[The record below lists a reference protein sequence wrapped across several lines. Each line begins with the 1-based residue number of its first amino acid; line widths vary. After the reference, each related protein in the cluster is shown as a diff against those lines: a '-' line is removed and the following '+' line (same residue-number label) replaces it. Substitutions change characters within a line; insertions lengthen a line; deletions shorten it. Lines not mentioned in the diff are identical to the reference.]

1 MDFKTFKS
9 LIISDHSRLN
19 PIRGGMIRHMLFHP
33 TFKLV
38 FWFRFVSYLCS
49 SRNFFL
55 RIFGRLF
62 YLRLKWHELRTG
74 IQLPVGAKIAGGLV
88 FPHYS
93 CIVINGA
100 ATIGKNCTILQG
112 VTIGGD
118 ENYDVP
124 KIGDNCVFAA
134 GAKVIG
140 NVVIGNNVLIGAGA
154 VVTKDIPD
162 YAVAVGVPA
171 KVISYDGK
179 TKVKHYHIC
188 G

>member
-1 MDFKTFKS
+1 M
-9 LIISDHSRLN
+9 
-19 PIRGGMIRHMLFHP
+19 
-33 TFKLV
+33 

-49 SRNFFL
+49 SRNFFRESL
-55 RIFGRLF
+55 VGFF

-112 VTIGGD
+112 VSNRGD

-124 KIGDNCVFAA
+124 EIGDNCVLPR
-134 GAKVIG
+134 GQK
-140 NVVIGNNVLIGAGA
+140 
-154 VVTKDIPD
+154 
-162 YAVAVGVPA
+162 
-171 KVISYDGK
+171 S
-179 TKVKHYHIC
+179 
-188 G
+188 

>member
-88 FPHYS
+88 SPIIH
-93 CIVINGA
+93 
-100 ATIGKNCTILQG
+100 
-112 VTIGGD
+112 
-118 ENYDVP
+118 
-124 KIGDNCVFAA
+124 
-134 GAKVIG
+134 
-140 NVVIGNNVLIGAGA
+140 VLLLMGRLL
-154 VVTKDIPD
+154 
-162 YAVAVGVPA
+162 
-171 KVISYDGK
+171 
-179 TKVKHYHIC
+179 
-188 G
+188 